1 VALCRFVCMD
11 TTTRPTLTTAVLQC
25 YDHALDAAFEEAREH
40 DLTRLV
46 QTVRRWRFEA
56 DARRGP
62 DVQRSSWH
70 ELSAIRVKGR
80 HRAKIA

>member
-1 VALCRFVCMD
+1 MPLCLHGHD
-11 TTTRPTLTTAVLQC
+11 DAANADTAVLQC